1 MSKSNQTPARAPLTL
16 PRILLHLEGFAAM
29 VVACALY
36 GHYHFSLT
44 WFAAAFLVPDL
55 GMIGYLVG
63 RKVGAASYNA
73 VHTYLVPL
81 AFLALVVL
89 TGHRN
94 LMWMPLVWIAHI
106 GFDRALGYGLKYGD
120 SFNSTHLGRV

>member
-1 MSKSNQTPARAPLTL
+1 MRTL
-16 PRILLHLEGFAAM
+16 LQLEGFAAM
-29 VVACALY
+29 VIACSLY

-55 GMIGYLVG
+55 SMVGYLVN
-63 RKVGAASYNA
+63 RQVGAVCYNA

-89 TGHRN
+89 TGHQN
-94 LMWMPLVWIAHI
+94 LLWMPLVWIAHI

-120 SFNSTHLGRV
+120 SFSSTHLGRL